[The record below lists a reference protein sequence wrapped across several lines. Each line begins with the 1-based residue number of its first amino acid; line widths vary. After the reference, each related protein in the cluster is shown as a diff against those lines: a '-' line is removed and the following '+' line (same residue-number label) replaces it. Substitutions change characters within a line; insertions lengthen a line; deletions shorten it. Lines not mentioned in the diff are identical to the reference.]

1 MSVSVASNA
10 RVDNEY
16 GNSSVKLTLN
26 LATKLLL
33 NIVVFHLNRFDH
45 QISYLLSISTFLF
58 KSYQTQ

>member
-33 NIVVFHLNRFDH
+33 NICSVP
-45 QISYLLSISTFLF
+45 SE
-58 KSYQTQ
+58 

>member
-10 RVDNEY
+10 RVDSEY

-33 NIVVFHLNRFDH
+33 NICSVP
-45 QISYLLSISTFLF
+45 SE
-58 KSYQTQ
+58 